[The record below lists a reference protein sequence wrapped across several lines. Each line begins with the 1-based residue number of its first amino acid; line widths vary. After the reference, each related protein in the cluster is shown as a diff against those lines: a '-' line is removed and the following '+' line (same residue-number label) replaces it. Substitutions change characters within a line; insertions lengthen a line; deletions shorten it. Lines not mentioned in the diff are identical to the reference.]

1 MILTTSFANKVRKA
15 FLIQRT
21 SLMFEDKLIFEAWVY
36 DFFLLVILVKLLMF
50 DLETSQGGN
59 VVFEVN

>member
-21 SLMFEDKLIFEAWVY
+21 SLMFEDKLIFEA
-36 DFFLLVILVKLLMF
+36 
-50 DLETSQGGN
+50 
-59 VVFEVN
+59 